1 MDEKAGKNLSP
12 EDNKVLIS
20 KGSSQIKTLGSVSK
34 AGFSSK
40 YNY

>member
-12 EDNKVLIS
+12 EDNEVLIS
-20 KGSSQIKTLGSVSK
+20 KDSSQIKTLGATRKV
-34 AGFSSK
+34 GLTSK